1 MLNKIE
7 NEIRNEIYKALVE
20 LNYVTDDFK
29 VQDIILENPKDASF
43 GDYATNVAM
52 KLAKV
57 AHKSPMMI
65 ASEIKER
72 VNLKQMHLTN
82 FEIAAPGF
90 INMTLDIDYLMDI
103 VNIINREGSYFGSS
117 NKHNAESI
125 CLEYVS
131 ANPTGFLHVGHGR
144 GAAYGDS
151 LARIMKKVGYKVNR
165 EHYVNDAG
173 NQITNM
179 AKSVYERYKELYGLD
194 YEIPE
199 DGYHGKEI
207 IEVAKQFKDLY
218 QDKYLNNFDL
228 ALFRQFGTEKLLN
241 NLKKDLKS
249 FNVEFDTWFS
259 ETSLYQTKQVE
270 KVLNLLKEK
279 GYTYTKDGALWLKTS
294 NYNDEKDRVIIKSD
308 GSYTYLLPDI
318 AYHANKLSRGY
329 SHLIDIL
336 GADHHGYIDR
346 LKAAVEMVGGDSNL
360 IDVEILQMVRVVEN
374 GIEIK
379 MSKRSGKAI
388 TLIDLIEDVGSDPL
402 RYFYVDK
409 ALSTHMDLDLALMKQ
424 RTNENPVYYV
434 QYAHARICGI
444 FEKYQSL
451 GKEFKLCSSFDH
463 LDKNKAKS
471 IILKLLKFPTLIE
484 EIAVKR
490 LVHKLPH
497 YIYELASDLHAY
509 YNDEKVLTEDVDA
522 TNEKLT
528 LLNAVRIVLKESLN
542 LIGVSSPER
551 MEQK

>member
-82 FEIAAPGF
+82 FEIASPGF

-103 VNIINREGSYFGSS
+103 VNIINREGSSFGSS

-509 YNDEKVLTEDVDA
+509 YNDEKVLTDDVDA